1 MGPLVLSRHVS
12 RLVVVVVVVVAVHDA
27 VTGVA
32 ARAFGIWT
40 LLSCTLTLLCAVHIT
55 CAPLY
60 HATLASFAIAL
71 GFFAVEFFV
80 YETVSTKTIL
90 APSIIA
96 CTHVPSIDIITDQIG
111 ASTAI
116 G

>member
-1 MGPLVLSRHVS
+1 
-12 RLVVVVVVVVAVHDA
+12 
-27 VTGVA
+27 VA

-40 LLSCTLTLLCAVHIT
+40 LLSCTLTLLCAAHIT
-55 CAPLY
+55 CKPLY

-71 GFFAVEFFV
+71 LFFSIEFWV

-96 CTHVPSIDIITDQIG
+96 CTCPPPPH
-111 ASTAI
+111 
-116 G
+116 

>member
-1 MGPLVLSRHVS
+1 M
-12 RLVVVVVVVVAVHDA
+12 
-27 VTGVA
+27 A

-40 LLSCTLTLLCAVHIT
+40 LLSCTLTLLCAAHIT
-55 CAPLY
+55 CKPLY

-71 GFFAVEFFV
+71 LFFSIEFWV

-96 CTHVPSIDIITDQIG
+96 CTCPLPLNL
-111 ASTAI
+111 TAFLTTH
-116 G
+116 GWGLRVSMC